1 VPSFVEVEIT
11 ADARALADEALAFL
25 EAVVPGYTANPA
37 NLEVILIEA
46 IGRMAEQIARPA
58 SRMSAAAA
66 ARLGESMYR
75 FPRATATRATGAIT
89 VNLSSNPTGRTLP
102 EGTLIR
108 VDDVTFETATA
119 VDFGAGTVASTP
131 GSVAIVALD
140 AGTQGNALVGQSV
153 RVAEPMTWVES
164 VSLFGTTSGG
174 TDEQTPEDYLDA
186 LRDHLSLSA
195 PRPIVAED
203 FAAFARSVPG
213 VWRAAA
219 VDNFIPPATYDVAR
233 AVAVSMIDETGEAV
247 PSLVRDTVGT
257 LLESSREAN
266 FIVSV
271 VDPTYNPI
279 DVIASVA
286 IRRGFDTAT
295 ALENVRQV
303 IRNIYNPATYGRP
316 FGVESA
322 DRVWNDEPTLRWSD
336 LIAAIDFAEGV
347 DFVNLP
353 GTTHRVVGGVHSA
366 DDITLD
372 GPFGLPRLNS
382 VTVTAYAP

>member
-1 VPSFVEVEIT
+1 V
-11 ADARALADEALAFL
+11 
-25 EAVVPGYTANPA
+25 
-37 NLEVILIEA
+37 
-46 IGRMAEQIARPA
+46 
-58 SRMSAAAA
+58 
-66 ARLGESMYR
+66 
-75 FPRATATRATGAIT
+75 
-89 VNLSSNPTGRTLP
+89 
-102 EGTLIR
+102 
-108 VDDVTFETATA
+108 
-119 VDFGAGTVASTP
+119 
-131 GSVAIVALD
+131 
-140 AGTQGNALVGQSV
+140 
-153 RVAEPMTWVES
+153 
-164 VSLFGTTSGG
+164 
-174 TDEQTPEDYLDA
+174 
-186 LRDHLSLSA
+186 
-195 PRPIVAED
+195 
-203 FAAFARSVPG
+203 
-213 VWRAAA
+213 
-219 VDNFIPPATYDVAR
+219 
-233 AVAVSMIDETGEAV
+233 VAVSMIDETGEAV